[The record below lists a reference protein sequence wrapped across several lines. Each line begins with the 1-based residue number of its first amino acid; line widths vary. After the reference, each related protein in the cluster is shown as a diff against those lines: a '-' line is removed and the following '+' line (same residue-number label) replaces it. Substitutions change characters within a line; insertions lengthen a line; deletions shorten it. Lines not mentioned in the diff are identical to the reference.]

1 MRLLR
6 SMDSV
11 LKWSNREGNQI
22 CKIPDI
28 WWCGH
33 LVMKQTAYQDHIE
46 IKLLIKQKICYAR
59 ESEGNKEWDNKLSWN
74 HRFYMRIFFSSFIN
88 DPKEMPS
95 ENKSQL

>member
-1 MRLLR
+1 
-6 SMDSV
+6 
-11 LKWSNREGNQI
+11 
-22 CKIPDI
+22 
-28 WWCGH
+28 
-33 LVMKQTAYQDHIE
+33 MKQTAYQDHIE